1 MTTLLI
7 ILGIFAVVGLIILMA
22 KVGKQEKD
30 IYNEAW
36 HRKYQNRKEGK

>member
-1 MTTLLI
+1 MIATLITIGVL
-7 ILGIFAVVGLIILMA
+7 AVVGLIILMA
-22 KVGKQEKD
+22 KVGKQEND